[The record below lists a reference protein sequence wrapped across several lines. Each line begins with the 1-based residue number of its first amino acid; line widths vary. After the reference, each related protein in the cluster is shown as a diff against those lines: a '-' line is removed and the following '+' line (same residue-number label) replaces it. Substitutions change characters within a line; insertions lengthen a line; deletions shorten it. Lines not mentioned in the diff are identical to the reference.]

1 MSSKKKYY
9 NLLSSGSYVPEGKN
23 SKNVN
28 SEDEYKIFI
37 KNLTLDAFIGIHPHE
52 KKSRQKI
59 SIDIEL
65 TAPDNFKDI
74 KDNIKNVVSY
84 EQLVY
89 EIKEIFKKGHVG
101 LLETLSEQ
109 ISDVCLKDD
118 RVLDAKIEIN
128 KLEVFSETESVGIQ
142 IFRKQNKTKYT
153 NNKKVLKLKK

>member
-1 MSSKKKYY
+1 M
-9 NLLSSGSYVPEGKN
+9 PEGKN

-65 TAPDNFKDI
+65 TAPDNFKNI

-84 EQLVY
+84 EQIVH
-89 EIKEIFKKGHVG
+89 EIKEIFKEG
-101 LLETLSEQ
+101 
-109 ISDVCLKDD
+109 I
-118 RVLDAKIEIN
+118 LD
-128 KLEVFSETESVGIQ
+128 F
-142 IFRKQNKTKYT
+142 
-153 NNKKVLKLKK
+153 